1 MAVAPA
7 HASIP
12 GCFLEFSV
20 MPSVSIL
27 IPTLNEEAFIEG
39 CLRSVQSFELPEDV
53 TIEITVLDGGSTDA
67 TRSLVEAAAG
77 RDSRISLVH
86 NPGRIQSSALNIGIL
101 GTRADYV
108 MRLDAHSAYPPDYL
122 LICYETSTR
131 TKAANVGGIFV
142 TRARGTGYAAKLV
155 QALTT
160 HSFGIGDSSFRKL
173 PAEGPADTVP
183 YGFFRSD
190 IFDQIGLF
198 DERLVRAQDYEIN
211 RRISM
216 AGGVV
221 WLNPR
226 IQVLYYQQPN
236 LSSFLKKQIQ
246 KEAPYNAYL
255 WYVAPYAFAPRHA
268 ITGVFAL
275 GVIGGLALSLFSGV
289 GRLLFLGVMGLY
301 FVLALGAAVQ
311 QAWRYRQPWH
321 VLFLLPSFFAFHFVH
336 GCGLLWGL
344 LLLLVRRAPVQKL
357 DRPWK
362 GAATRR
368 AWRPAS

>member
-1 MAVAPA
+1 
-7 HASIP
+7 
-12 GCFLEFSV
+12 
-20 MPSVSIL
+20 MPSVSVL

-39 CLRSVQSFELPEDV
+39 CLRSVQAFELPDGV

-67 TRSLVEAAAG
+67 TRSLVEAAAS
-77 RDSRISLVH
+77 RDPRITLVH

-101 GTRADYV
+101 GTRAEYV
-108 MRLDAHSAYPPDYL
+108 LRLDAHSAYPPDYL
-122 LICYETSTR
+122 LLCYDTPR
-131 TKAANVGGIFV
+131 RPGADNVGGIFV

-160 HSFGIGDSSFRKL
+160 HAFGIGDSSFRKL

-183 YGFFRSD
+183 YGFFRRD
-190 IFDQIGLF
+190 IFTRIGLF

-211 RRISM
+211 RRISRG
-216 AGGVV
+216 GGVV

-226 IQVLYYQQPN
+226 IKVLYYQQPN

-255 WYVAPYAFAPRHA
+255 WWVAPYAFAWRHA

-275 GVIGGLALSLFSGV
+275 GVLGGLALSLFSNV
-289 GRLLFLGVMGLY
+289 GRLLFLGVMALY
-301 FVLALGAAVQ
+301 FVLALGAALQ
-311 QAWRYRQPWH
+311 QAWRYREPWH
-321 VLFLLPSFFAFHFVH
+321 VLFLPPSFLAFHFVH

-344 LLLLVRRAPVQKL
+344 ALLLVRRAPVQKL

-362 GAATRR
+362 GAVSHVA
-368 AWRPAS
+368 